1 MKKKFLMVISTITVI
16 TGLFILTTGSDKVR
30 ADESGDNSCETI
42 TNYYMFLDEVTP
54 KWFSENWCTENPGA
68 GSCDGGNHYDSSTGN
83 YNLTTTKPFNLPVPE
98 TVKKEDREE
107 GYIKVTQDTAGD
119 FWDKYSKLSSQS
131 PMTFGN
137 ENEFYIRSDTW
148 GDSTGN
154 INNNSS
160 NLPEREKFVERVN
173 PATKVKFVP
182 TFGSDHIFA
191 KITRTW
197 SSADAQAI
205 YNAGQNDPSF
215 TISYSPYIYYIKY
228 TTCDNKYK
236 VNVKYLEKGTDKEL
250 ADPEVVKSG
259 LNDGDN
265 YEFTCKDNI
274 SKYDLVTKD
283 KQSGKINGKDAEAV
297 CYYEKESYLLTI
309 NYGDDEECSNPLKSA
324 DTQSVKWGESVEVE
338 PGNKIGSMTLT
349 GLGTYSSQIS
359 PAPKYNNGV
368 VTLTMPA
375 KNASICVVYT
385 PQTGSAIGKVMLLG
399 VVALGGTM
407 FFIKRNKEEDEIEA

>member
-42 TNYYMFLDEVTP
+42 TNYYMFLDAVASS
-54 KWFSENWCTENPGA
+54 WFSEDWCTSNPNATTCKAGVNRHDQNGYHLNTGKNFNLGVNVKNKDNILEKGVLENIDYSKFFDIYQTLTDNEPKTY
-68 GSCDGGNHYDSSTGN
+68 GSDTSKIYVRAEKWYNSTGEEVDSEPISVD
-83 YNLTTTKPFNLPVPE
+83 KE
-98 TVKKEDREE
+98 T
-107 GYIKVTQDTAGD
+107 
-119 FWDKYSKLSSQS
+119 FL
-131 PMTFGN
+131 
-137 ENEFYIRSDTW
+137 
-148 GDSTGN
+148 DS
-154 INNNSS
+154 I
-160 NLPEREKFVERVN
+160 N
-173 PATKVKFVP
+173 PATDK
-182 TFGSDHIFA
+182 
-191 KITRTW
+191 KIELLYNETRASASINRTW
-197 SSADAQAI
+197 DDETAKDIFDQQLA
-205 YNAGQNDPSF
+205 
-215 TISYSPYIYYIKY
+215 ISYSPYVYYVTY
-228 TTCDNKYK
+228 STCDNKYK

-250 ADPEVVKSG
+250 ADPEVVVSG

-274 SKYDLVTKD
+274 SNYDLVTKD

-324 DTQSVKWGESVEVE
+324 DTQSVKWGESVKVE

-368 VTLTMPA
+368 ITLTMPA

-385 PQTGSAIGKVMLLG
+385 PQTGSSIGKVMLLG

-407 FFIKRNKEEDEIEA
+407 FFIKRSKDDEIEA

>member
-42 TNYYMFLDEVTP
+42 TNYYMFLDAVASS
-54 KWFSENWCTENPGA
+54 WFSEDWCTEHPDATTCKA
-68 GSCDGGNHYDSSTGN
+68 GVNRHDQNGYHLNTQKNFNLGVKNKDNILEEGVLENIDYSKFFDIYQTLTDNEPKTYGSDTSKIYVRAEKWYNSTGEEVDSE
-83 YNLTTTKPFNLPVPE
+83 PISVD
-98 TVKKEDREE
+98 KK
-107 GYIKVTQDTAGD
+107 T
-119 FWDKYSKLSSQS
+119 FLSS
-131 PMTFGN
+131 
-137 ENEFYIRSDTW
+137 I
-148 GDSTGN
+148 
-154 INNNSS
+154 
-160 NLPEREKFVERVN
+160 N
-173 PATKVKFVP
+173 PATDK
-182 TFGSDHIFA
+182 
-191 KITRTW
+191 KIELLYNETRASASIYRTW
-197 SSADAQAI
+197 SDEVAKDIFDQQLA
-205 YNAGQNDPSF
+205 
-215 TISYSPYIYYIKY
+215 ISYSPYVYYVTY
-228 TTCDNKYK
+228 STCDNKYK

-297 CYYEKESYLLTI
+297 CYYEKKSYLLTI
-309 NYGDDEECSNPLKSA
+309 NYGDDEECSNPLKDA

-399 VVALGGTM
+399 LVALGGTM